1 MIHDIYRKLSY
12 KTKEHCWLLLCKCP
26 VDQVPKS
33 SDRSKGSGGVTGEVS
48 QADHFFHSECLIL
61 LRRMHQL

>member
-1 MIHDIYRKLSY
+1 MIQDIYRKLSY
-12 KTKEHCWLLLCKCP
+12 KLRNTLLLCKCP